1 MHEQRPKEV
10 VISDVENKNS
20 VNDTIV
26 PVPEIRK
33 NIGIEMTLERKQE
46 M

>member
-1 MHEQRPKEV
+1 MHEERPKEV
-10 VISDVENKNS
+10 VVSDVENNNS

-26 PVPEIRK
+26 PGPEIRK